1 MTIISVAAVV
11 DSNDTSLIQGLIS
24 CNLSEKLS
32 LEDSYKYLPDTL
44 ASKFAWLKAMCFAK

>member
-44 ASKFAWLKAMCFAK
+44 